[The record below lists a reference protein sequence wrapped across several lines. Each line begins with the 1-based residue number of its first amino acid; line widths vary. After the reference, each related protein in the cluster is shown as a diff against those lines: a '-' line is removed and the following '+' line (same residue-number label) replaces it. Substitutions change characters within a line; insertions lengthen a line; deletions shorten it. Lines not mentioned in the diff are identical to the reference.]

1 MTSHDFEVD
10 LEALGTAVSQLSD
23 LQERNRTY
31 DVADYTPNS
40 GMVADPVVVRGLD
53 SFNTKW
59 DQGLNGMLRDI
70 SEAAGRLGKV
80 TGIYADYMA
89 ACDEA
94 MTRARDAA
102 AAISTEPLVK
112 GI

>member
-1 MTSHDFEVD
+1 MGSHDFEVD
-10 LEALGTAVSQLSD
+10 LEALGTAVSELSD

-40 GMVADPVVVRGLD
+40 GMVGDPVVAGALE

-70 SEAAGRLGKV
+70 SEASGRLGRV
-80 TGIYADYMA
+80 AGIYSDYMD
-89 ACDEA
+89 ACEEV

-102 AAISTEPLVK
+102 AGVSTQQLVL
-112 GI
+112 GG

>member
-1 MTSHDFEVD
+1 MIDHDFEVD
-10 LEALGTAVSQLSD
+10 LEALATAVSKLSE
-23 LQERNRTY
+23 LQERNRNY

-40 GMVADPVVVRGLD
+40 GMVANPVIARALE

-80 TGIYADYMA
+80 IGIYADYMA
-89 ACDEA
+89 ACDDA

-102 AAISTEPLVK
+102 AAISKEPLVK

>member
-1 MTSHDFEVD
+1 MGSHDFEVD

>member
-1 MTSHDFEVD
+1 MGSHDFEVD

-94 MTRARDAA
+94 MTCARDAA

>member
-1 MTSHDFEVD
+1 
-10 LEALGTAVSQLSD
+10 
-23 LQERNRTY
+23 
-31 DVADYTPNS
+31 
-40 GMVADPVVVRGLD
+40 MVADPVVVGGLD
-53 SFNTKW
+53 SFNTEW

>member
-10 LEALGTAVSQLSD
+10 LEALATAVTKLSE
-23 LQERNRTY
+23 LQKRNKTY

-40 GMVADPVVVRGLD
+40 GMVANPVIAGALE

-70 SEAAGRLGKV
+70 SEATGRLGKV

-102 AAISTEPLVK
+102 VAISTERLVK
-112 GI
+112 GN

>member
-1 MTSHDFEVD
+1 MGSHDFEVD
-10 LEALGTAVSQLSD
+10 LEALGTAVSELSD

>member
-1 MTSHDFEVD
+1 
-10 LEALGTAVSQLSD
+10 
-23 LQERNRTY
+23 
-31 DVADYTPNS
+31 
-40 GMVADPVVVRGLD
+40 
-53 SFNTKW
+53 
-59 DQGLNGMLRDI
+59 MLRDI
-70 SEAAGRLGKV
+70 TEAAGRLGKV

>member
-1 MTSHDFEVD
+1 MGSHDFEVD

-102 AAISTEPLVK
+102 AAISTEPLVM

>member
-1 MTSHDFEVD
+1 MTNHDFEVD
-10 LEALGTAVSQLSD
+10 LEALATAVTKLSE
-23 LQERNRTY
+23 LQERNQTY

-40 GMVADPVVVRGLD
+40 GMVADPVEVGGLE

-112 GI
+112 GV

>member
-1 MTSHDFEVD
+1 MGSHDFEVD

-112 GI
+112 EI

>member
-1 MTSHDFEVD
+1 MGSHDFEVD

-53 SFNTKW
+53 SFTTKW

>member
-1 MTSHDFEVD
+1 
-10 LEALGTAVSQLSD
+10 
-23 LQERNRTY
+23 
-31 DVADYTPNS
+31 
-40 GMVADPVVVRGLD
+40 MVADPVVVGGLD

>member
-1 MTSHDFEVD
+1 MGSHDFEVD

-40 GMVADPVVVRGLD
+40 GMVSDPVVVRGLD

>member
-1 MTSHDFEVD
+1 MGSHDFEVD

-112 GI
+112 GV

>member
-1 MTSHDFEVD
+1 MGSHDFEVD

-40 GMVADPVVVRGLD
+40 GMVGDPVVAGALE

-59 DQGLNGMLRDI
+59 DQGLNGMLRDVA
-70 SEAAGRLGKV
+70 EAAGRLGKV
-80 TGIYADYMA
+80 AGIYGDYMS
-89 ACDEA
+89 ACEDA
-94 MTRARDAA
+94 MQRARDAA
-102 AAISTEPLVK
+102 RSVSTEQMVT
-112 GI
+112 GA

>member
-1 MTSHDFEVD
+1 MGSHDFEVD

-59 DQGLNGMLRDI
+59 DQGLNGMLRVI

>member
-1 MTSHDFEVD
+1 MGSHDFEVD

-102 AAISTEPLVK
+102 AAISTDPLVK